1 MEIVSTLL
9 FISKVIF
16 QNTRHI
22 KSFFPYK
29 DRLNR
34 SQLSKAIYKASCWD
48 YYDFYIGKTKQR
60 LHDRKTEHF
69 KAFWKGDHSS
79 AITDHVKTTGHGV
92 ILRFCCPANLTTIVK
107 LRRPCLFRSCSQH
120 LMSMSAVKS
129 FYFIRKAFPLSHF
142 TDSICLKRLK
152 FLLQMF
158 SV

>member
-48 YYDFYIGKTKQR
+48 YYDFYIGETKQR
-60 LHDRKTEHF
+60 LHERKTEHF
-69 KAFWKGDHSS
+69 KALSKGDHSS
-79 AITDHVKTTGHGV
+79 AITDHIKTTGHGV
-92 ILRFCCPANLTTIVK
+92 ILRFWCPANLTTNCKVRET
-107 LRRPCLFRSCSQH
+107 L
-120 LMSMSAVKS
+120 
-129 FYFIRKAFPLSHF
+129 FIRELQPALNVNVSSEK
-142 TDSICLKRLK
+142 
-152 FLLQMF
+152 LLLY
-158 SV
+158 